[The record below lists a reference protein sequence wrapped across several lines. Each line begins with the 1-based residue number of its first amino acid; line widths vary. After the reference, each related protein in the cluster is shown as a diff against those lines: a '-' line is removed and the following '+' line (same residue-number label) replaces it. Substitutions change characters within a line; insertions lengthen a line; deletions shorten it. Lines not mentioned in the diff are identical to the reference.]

1 MLAGV
6 KPWASQVIRAS
17 GLILALAA
25 GTWEPSVAEACSC
38 APLSFEDQ
46 RAEAAAIFEGRVEQ
60 IVSDEDGTL
69 SVAFHV
75 TQAWRGVAQERIEV
89 STASSGAACGF
100 TFEVGQ
106 HYLVYATSPESTLRV
121 SLCSRT
127 ARMDDA
133 SEDRQLLGSGTI
145 PVDVADEGEAS
156 PTRREPPATR
166 AGCASCTV
174 GHDDLPVALG
184 PGAIALLAV
193 ALRGRR
199 ARRRPSA

>member
-17 GLILALAA
+17 GLILALAVGA
-25 GTWEPSVAEACSC
+25 WEPSAAEACSC

-133 SEDRQLLGSGTI
+133 GEDRQLLGSGTI
-145 PVDVADEGEAS
+145 PVDVTDEGEAT
-156 PTRREPPATR
+156 PHEPPATR
-166 AGCASCTV
+166 AGCASCSV
-174 GHDDLPVALG
+174 GRAELPATLG
-184 PGAIALLAV
+184 PAGIALIALAL
-193 ALRGRR
+193 ALR
-199 ARRRPSA
+199 ARHAR